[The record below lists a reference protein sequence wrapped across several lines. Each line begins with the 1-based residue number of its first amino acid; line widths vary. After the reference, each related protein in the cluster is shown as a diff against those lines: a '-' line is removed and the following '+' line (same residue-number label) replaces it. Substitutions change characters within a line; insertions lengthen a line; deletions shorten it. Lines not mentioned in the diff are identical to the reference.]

1 MQSEIHKTDNRK
13 KIGNAG
19 EEKASLYLSENGYT
33 ILERNWRVRNGEL
46 DIVAEKNCTLVF
58 VEVKTL
64 PHGNL
69 EFLSHVLDERKQ
81 KKIIEISKCFL
92 ASHRQYNNSVIRYD
106 VIVLDM
112 PGLPEVYH
120 IENAFSELS

>member
-1 MQSEIHKTDNRK
+1 MQNDTRK
-13 KIGNAG
+13 RIGDAG
-19 EEKASLYLSENGYT
+19 EERAVRYLAAKNYK
-33 ILERNWRVRNGEL
+33 IIERNWRRRNGEL
-46 DIVAEKNCTLVF
+46 DIVAEKNSVLVF
-58 VEVKTL
+58 AEVKTL

-69 EFLSHVLDERKQ
+69 DFLSRVLDIHKQ

-92 ASHRQYNNSVIRYD
+92 ATHRQYNNSVIRYD
-106 VIVLDM
+106 VIILDM